1 MDVLSELLHGE
12 LIWVSVVYFF
22 VIGACI
28 GSFLNVCIYRIP
40 AEESIIR
47 PASHCGCGKPIAWY
61 DNVPILSWFVL
72 RGRARCCGR
81 RFSFRYPIV
90 ESLTAV
96 LFVVCWLSFS
106 PGKAI
111 CGMVF
116 CSLMIGATAIDI
128 DHLIIPDRFSVGGFV
143 AGVVL
148 ALIFPSLH
156 GFTHGLFVINSISS
170 VITAVAG
177 GLIGSALV
185 LWIGLIAEIILRRDA
200 MGFGDVKLMGAIGA
214 FCGWQGA
221 LFAIF
226 GGALIGTLGVSLL
239 YLARLAGLVKFPP
252 TGEDSEEAAGDEDS
266 VGESEDNFFGR
277 EVPFGPMLALAGL
290 LYFLA
295 LEERVDAYFAQYS
308 MLFFAF

>member
-1 MDVLSELLHGE
+1 MGVLSELLHGE
-12 LIWVSVVYFF
+12 LIWVSVAYFF

-40 AEESIIR
+40 AEESLFR
-47 PASHCGCGKPIAWY
+47 PASHCGCGTPIAWY

-72 RGRARCCGR
+72 RGTARCCGR

-90 ESLTAV
+90 EVLTAV
-96 LFVVCWLSFS
+96 LFVACWLSFS

-116 CSLMIGATAIDI
+116 CSLMICATAIDI
-128 DHLIIPDRFSVGGFV
+128 DHLIIPDRFSIGGFA

-156 GFTHGLFVINSISS
+156 GFTHGLFVVNSISS

-177 GLIGSALV
+177 GLIGSAMV
-185 LWIGLIAEIILRRDA
+185 LWIGLISEIILRRDA
-200 MGFGDVKLMGAIGA
+200 MGFGDVKLLGAIGA

-221 LFAIF
+221 IFAIF

-239 YLARLAGLVKFPP
+239 YLVRLTGLVKFPLA
-252 TGEDSEEAAGDEDS
+252 GEDSEEAAGEENPGDKS
-266 VGESEDNFFGR
+266 NDNFFGR

-290 LYFLA
+290 LYFLGI
-295 LEERVDAYFAQYS
+295 EEIVDAYFSQYS
-308 MLFFAF
+308 MLFFAS